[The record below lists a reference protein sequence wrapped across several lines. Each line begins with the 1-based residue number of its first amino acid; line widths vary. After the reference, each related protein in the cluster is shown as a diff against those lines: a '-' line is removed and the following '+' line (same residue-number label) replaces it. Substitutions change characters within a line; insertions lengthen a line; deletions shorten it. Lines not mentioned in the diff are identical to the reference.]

1 MTKSKSGILAA
12 NKLEARYCIF
22 LFDGG
27 TRKWFFLTLLSFAS
41 FWCHGDKGHS
51 GGMLEG

>member
-1 MTKSKSGILAA
+1 MRDIAFFGLT
-12 NKLEARYCIF
+12 
-22 LFDGG
+22 GG
-27 TRKWFFLTLLSFAS
+27 PENGFFFTLLSFAS